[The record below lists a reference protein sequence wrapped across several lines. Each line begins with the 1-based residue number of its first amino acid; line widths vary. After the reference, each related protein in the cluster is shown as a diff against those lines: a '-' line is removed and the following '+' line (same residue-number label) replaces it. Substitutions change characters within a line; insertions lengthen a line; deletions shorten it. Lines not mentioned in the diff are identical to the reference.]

1 MKTEK
6 RLKMK
11 LENRQKT
18 VFIFPVLMMVCCF
31 RPCFYRK
38 TKKQGE
44 YIKSILW
51 KFDNQELRCKGEKA
65 AMYN

>member
-1 MKTEK
+1 
-6 RLKMK
+6 
-11 LENRQKT
+11 
-18 VFIFPVLMMVCCF
+18 MMVCCF

-51 KFDNQELRCKGEKA
+51 KFDNQELRCKGKKQPCIIKYMA
-65 AMYN
+65 AFWG